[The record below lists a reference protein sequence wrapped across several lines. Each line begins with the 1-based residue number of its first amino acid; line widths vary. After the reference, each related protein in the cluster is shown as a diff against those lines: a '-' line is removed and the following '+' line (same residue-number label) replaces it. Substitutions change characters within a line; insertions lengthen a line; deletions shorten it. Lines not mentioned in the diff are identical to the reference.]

1 MAQLDVVKVWE
12 DLHKTPELG
21 FEEVQTAAYIAKAL
35 KDMGYE
41 VTEGVGKTGVVAY
54 ARGQEPGPC
63 VMLRA
68 DMDALPFVIDG
79 KKTAIHA
86 CGHDAH
92 SAMLLAAASALVG
105 KVKRGTL
112 KLLFQPAEETLKGAL
127 SVIEDGVLND
137 VDMAFGLHI
146 RPVQDVADG
155 QMVAALCH
163 SASGFFRIEVKGQS
177 AHASRP
183 HLGVNCAEIL
193 AAIVMNISQ
202 LKFNPAQTWSCKCT
216 KIDVGGA
223 AVNVIPDHGYAMYD
237 IRSQT
242 NPLMKEMLDKVRRCA
257 ENTAAAFGA
266 TATMTFPG
274 DVIPACEYDDTLVQE
289 VADCTREV
297 AGAENLVM
305 TCGGGG
311 EDFHFFKQFKP
322 SLQVAYFGV
331 GCGCEPGL
339 HHPQMHFNPKA
350 LQNGVD
356 VLEKIVLRHLG

>member
-274 DVIPACEYDDTLVQE
+274 DVIPACEYDDALVQE
-289 VADCTREV
+289 VAD
-297 AGAENLVM
+297 
-305 TCGGGG
+305 
-311 EDFHFFKQFKP
+311 
-322 SLQVAYFGV
+322 
-331 GCGCEPGL
+331 
-339 HHPQMHFNPKA
+339 
-350 LQNGVD
+350 
-356 VLEKIVLRHLG
+356 

>member
-1 MAQLDVVKVWE
+1 M
-12 DLHKTPELG
+12 
-21 FEEVQTAAYIAKAL
+21 
-35 KDMGYE
+35 
-41 VTEGVGKTGVVAY
+41 
-54 ARGQEPGPC
+54 
-63 VMLRA
+63 
-68 DMDALPFVIDG
+68 
-79 KKTAIHA
+79 
-86 CGHDAH
+86 
-92 SAMLLAAASALVG
+92 
-105 KVKRGTL
+105 
-112 KLLFQPAEETLKGAL
+112 
-127 SVIEDGVLND
+127 
-137 VDMAFGLHI
+137 
-146 RPVQDVADG
+146 
-155 QMVAALCH
+155 
-163 SASGFFRIEVKGQS
+163 
-177 AHASRP
+177 
-183 HLGVNCAEIL
+183 
-193 AAIVMNISQ
+193 
-202 LKFNPAQTWSCKCT
+202 
-216 KIDVGGA
+216 GGA

-289 VADCTREV
+289 VADCIRDVVGE
-297 AGAENLVM
+297 ENLVM